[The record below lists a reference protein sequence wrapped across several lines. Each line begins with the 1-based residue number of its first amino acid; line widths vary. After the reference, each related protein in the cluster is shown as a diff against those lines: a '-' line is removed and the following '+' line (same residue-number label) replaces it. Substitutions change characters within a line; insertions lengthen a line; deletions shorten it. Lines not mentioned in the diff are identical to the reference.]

1 MLNTANSY
9 LENARKAP
17 KSNQDNQTLL
27 LSLHQAIAK
36 VKSSHA
42 SFIICYNDAFNS
54 LGIADTAFKDARER
68 QLRYKMLK
76 RKITNGI
83 TVIIILYK

>member
-42 SFIICYNDAFNS
+42 SFSF
-54 LGIADTAFKDARER
+54 
-68 QLRYKMLK
+68 
-76 RKITNGI
+76 
-83 TVIIILYK
+83 VIMMHLIP